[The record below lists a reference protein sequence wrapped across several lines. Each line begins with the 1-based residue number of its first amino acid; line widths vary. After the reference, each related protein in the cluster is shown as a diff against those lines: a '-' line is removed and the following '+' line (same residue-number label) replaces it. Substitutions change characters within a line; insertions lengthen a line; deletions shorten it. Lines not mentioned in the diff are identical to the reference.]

1 MLIRDW
7 VTRLYGDVAHD
18 WAFCT
23 VMIAIVLLV
32 CWLSAEGVIAV
43 GRKTEAWIK
52 RRSWNRPARRA
63 ARGPQVPLAAP
74 EPADPLADAIE
85 DLIAGAEQDC
95 RDAAQRRDA

>member
-18 WAFCT
+18 WAFCA
-23 VMIAIVLLV
+23 VMVAIVLLV
-32 CWLSAEGVIAV
+32 CWLSAEGVISV
-43 GRKTEAWIK
+43 GRKIEAFVK
-52 RRSWNRPARRA
+52 RRGWQRSARRA
-63 ARGPQVPLAAP
+63 ARGPQVPLDEP
-74 EPADPLADAIE
+74 QPADPLAEAIE